1 MISTYAPILNWA
13 IPLGG
18 ALLTPIIGFIAGKLK
33 NVKAQNVLYFIR
45 NWMATLTTALAFVF
59 SLSMVWDVFGGTGG
73 EYHVLTWFPGLKLQ
87 SGALAVVEFGVM
99 VDPLSIM
106 LACFA
111 SGVGLMIMIYGVGYM
126 KGDKHL
132 DRYWF
137 LMQTF
142 IGGMILL
149 VMSNNLLQSYVG
161 WEIVGFCSYALIGYY
176 FTKKGKQ
183 DEKEV
188 TIKEETEGDYNS
200 HAGLKA
206 FITTRIGDVM
216 MLTGIMIIF
225 AYAGTFSYQ
234 DLLSDFTWLTNMHN
248 DKVLL
253 LTAILVFGGPI
264 GKSAQFPLQ
273 VWLPEAMAGPT
284 TVSALIHAAAMVKAG
299 VFMVARTL
307 PFWYI
312 GLHDLGFGELKVY
325 FLIVASVGAFTA
337 FMAATMGTATNEL
350 KKILAFSTI
359 SQLGYMFIG
368 LGAGALIAPQAG
380 VIESF
385 AFFSGTYHMLSHA
398 IFKGLLFLAAGAVI
412 HAVHSKYTEGMGGLR
427 KDMPFVFW
435 PMVIGALSLA
445 GVPPLGGFFT
455 KESIF
460 STLIELGKQSP
471 ATGFALLAVAALTAA
486 ITIFYT
492 IRFIFNTFFG
502 EKSDNVKAQEK
513 KEGGH
518 LHKTS
523 PLMWIPLILLAA
535 GTIMS
540 GWLGPVVEKFM
551 ASNTWFAASS
561 LDTSHIH
568 IPTYG
573 EFLGH
578 TFGTW
583 GFGLTIGVL
592 VLGAIPAIFMF
603 VLKKVDLKKLR
614 EENKFTKAI
623 YTFLYNRWY
632 INAFYYIC
640 LRGFKKFAELT
651 YEHFDLKVIDGSNNL
666 IASGTMKSGEVFRK
680 SHTGILSMN
689 FIYMLI
695 GAIILLAILL
705 ITAV

>member
-1 MISTYAPILNWA
+1 MITTYAPILNWA
-13 IPLGG
+13 IPLSG
-18 ALLTPIIGFIAGKLK
+18 ALLTPIIGFIAGKIK
-33 NVKAQNVLYFIR
+33 EGKKAKDVLYFIR
-45 NWMATLTTALAFVF
+45 NWMATLTAAIAFVF
-59 SLSMVWDVFGGTGG
+59 SISMVWDVFNGTGG
-73 EYHVLTWFPGLKLQ
+73 EYHVLNWFPGLVNK
-87 SGALAVVEFGVM
+87 SGVAVSVQFGVL

-183 DEKEV
+183 DPKEV

-216 MLTGIMIIF
+216 MLTGILIIF
-225 AYAGTFSYQ
+225 AYAGTFSYNA
-234 DLLSDFTWLTNMHN
+234 LLSDFTWITNMHN

-253 LTAILVFGGPI
+253 LTAVLVFGGPI

-299 VFMVARTL
+299 VYMVARTL

-312 GLHDLGFGELKVY
+312 GLHDLGFSELNVY
-325 FLIVASVGAFTA
+325 FYIVAGVGAFTA
-337 FMAATMGTATNEL
+337 FMAATMGTATFEL

-359 SQLGYMFIG
+359 SQLGYMFLA
-368 LGAGALIAPQAG
+368 LGAGGLIAPVG
-380 VIESF
+380 GSLEYLGF
-385 AFFSGTYHMLSHA
+385 LTGTYHMLSHA

-412 HAVHSKYTEGMGGLR
+412 HAVHSKYIDGMGGLR

-435 PMVIGALSLA
+435 PMVIGGLSLA
-445 GVPPLGGFFT
+445 GIPPLGGFFT

-460 STLIELGKQSP
+460 STCIELGKTNP
-471 ATGFALLAVAALTAA
+471 MGYIFLAVAALTAA
-486 ITIFYT
+486 LTIFYT
-492 IRFIFNTFFG
+492 IRFLSYTFFG
-502 EKSDNVKAQEK
+502 EKSENVKAQEK

-523 PLMWIPLILLAA
+523 PSMLIPLILLAA
-535 GTIMS
+535 GTLMS
-540 GWLGPVVEKFM
+540 GWLGPFVEKFM
-551 ASNTWFAASS
+551 TSNTWFNAASFS
-561 LDTSHIH
+561 YHPH

-623 YTFLYNRWY
+623 YQFLYMRWY
-632 INAFYYIC
+632 INSFYYLCIKA
-640 LRGFKKFAELT
+640 FKKFTELA
-651 YEHFDLKVIDGSNNL
+651 YEHFDLKVIDGSNYL
-666 IASGTMKSGEVFRK
+666 IASGTMKSSEVFRK

-695 GAIILLAILL
+695 GAIILLAVLL

>member
-1 MISTYAPILNWA
+1 
-13 IPLGG
+13 
-18 ALLTPIIGFIAGKLK
+18 LK
-33 NVKAQNVLYFIR
+33 NVKTQNVLYFIR

-183 DEKEV
+183 DPKEV

-234 DLLSDFTWLTNMHN
+234 DLLNDFTWLTNMHN

-312 GLHDLGFGELKVY
+312 GLHDLGFGELKIY

-412 HAVHSKYTEGMGGLR
+412 HAVHSKYVDGMGGLR

-471 ATGFALLAVAALTAA
+471 ATGYALLAVAALTAA
-486 ITIFYT
+486 LTIFYT

-502 EKSDNVKAQEK
+502 EKSENVKVQEK

-535 GTIMS
+535 GTVMS

-561 LDTSHIH
+561 FDLSHLH

-578 TFGTW
+578 TFGSW

-632 INAFYYIC
+632 INAFYYI
-640 LRGFKKFAELT
+640 LVRGFKKFAELT

>member
-1 MISTYAPILNWA
+1 MITAYAPILNWA
-13 IPLGG
+13 IPLSG
-18 ALLTPIIGFIAGKLK
+18 ALLTPIIGFIAGKIK
-33 NVKAQNVLYFIR
+33 EGKAQKTLYFIR

-59 SLSMVWDVFGGTGG
+59 SLSLVWDVFGGTGG
-73 EYHVLTWFPGLKLQ
+73 EFHVLQWFPGLKNN
-87 SGALAVVEFGVM
+87 SGLPVSIEFGVL
-99 VDPLSIM
+99 VDPLSVM

-126 KGDKHL
+126 KDDKHL

-137 LMQTF
+137 LMQMF

-161 WEIVGFCSYALIGYY
+161 WEIVGFCSYALIGYF

-183 DEKEV
+183 DPKEV

-225 AYAGTFSYQ
+225 AYAGTFSYNT
-234 DLLSDFTWLTNMHN
+234 LLTDTTWLTNMHN

-307 PFWYI
+307 PFWYL
-312 GLHDLGFGELKVY
+312 GLHDLGFTELNVY
-325 FLIVASVGAFTA
+325 FYIVAGVGAFTA
-337 FMAATMGTATNEL
+337 FMAATMGTATFEL

-359 SQLGYMFIG
+359 SQLGYMFLA
-368 LGAGALIAPQAG
+368 LGAGGLIAPVG
-380 VIESF
+380 GHLESIGF
-385 AFFSGTYHMLSHA
+385 LTGTYHMLSHA

-412 HAVHSKYTEGMGGLR
+412 HAVHSKYVDGMGGLR
-427 KDMPFVFW
+427 KDMPLVFW
-435 PMVIGALSLA
+435 PMVIGGLSLA

-460 STLIELGKQSP
+460 STLIALGESGNP
-471 ATGFALLAVAALTAA
+471 MGYVFLAIAALTAA

-492 IRFIFNTFFG
+492 IRFLFYTFFG
-502 EKSDNVKAQEK
+502 EKSENVKAQEK

-535 GTIMS
+535 GTLVS

-551 ASNTWFAASS
+551 ASNTWFDAATTFD
-561 LDTSHIH
+561 LSHLH

-583 GFGLTIGVL
+583 GFGLTIGAL
-592 VLGAIPAIFMF
+592 VLGAIPATFMF

-632 INAFYYIC
+632 INAFY
-640 LRGFKKFAELT
+640 
-651 YEHFDLKVIDGSNNL
+651 
-666 IASGTMKSGEVFRK
+666 
-680 SHTGILSMN
+680 
-689 FIYMLI
+689 
-695 GAIILLAILL
+695 
-705 ITAV
+705 

>member
-33 NVKAQNVLYFIR
+33 NVKTQNVLYFIR

-234 DLLSDFTWLTNMHN
+234 DLLNDFTWLTNMHN

-312 GLHDLGFGELKVY
+312 GLHDLGFGELKIY

-337 FMAATMGTATNEL
+337 FMA
-350 KKILAFSTI
+350 
-359 SQLGYMFIG
+359 
-368 LGAGALIAPQAG
+368 
-380 VIESF
+380 
-385 AFFSGTYHMLSHA
+385 
-398 IFKGLLFLAAGAVI
+398 
-412 HAVHSKYTEGMGGLR
+412 
-427 KDMPFVFW
+427 
-435 PMVIGALSLA
+435 
-445 GVPPLGGFFT
+445 
-455 KESIF
+455 
-460 STLIELGKQSP
+460 
-471 ATGFALLAVAALTAA
+471 
-486 ITIFYT
+486 
-492 IRFIFNTFFG
+492 
-502 EKSDNVKAQEK
+502 
-513 KEGGH
+513 
-518 LHKTS
+518 
-523 PLMWIPLILLAA
+523 
-535 GTIMS
+535 
-540 GWLGPVVEKFM
+540 
-551 ASNTWFAASS
+551 
-561 LDTSHIH
+561 
-568 IPTYG
+568 
-573 EFLGH
+573 
-578 TFGTW
+578 
-583 GFGLTIGVL
+583 
-592 VLGAIPAIFMF
+592 
-603 VLKKVDLKKLR
+603 
-614 EENKFTKAI
+614 
-623 YTFLYNRWY
+623 
-632 INAFYYIC
+632 
-640 LRGFKKFAELT
+640 
-651 YEHFDLKVIDGSNNL
+651 
-666 IASGTMKSGEVFRK
+666 
-680 SHTGILSMN
+680 
-689 FIYMLI
+689 
-695 GAIILLAILL
+695 
-705 ITAV
+705 